1 MTADWPN
8 PDAREDV
15 PKSLAS
21 MPFAEALGVEV
32 TLVERG
38 LVTLEAPLTPAFE
51 APPGMFAA
59 SSVGALGDMAVM
71 TSIATELP
79 KGSFVST
86 LDFTVKMLGLAKGAR
101 LRAVGQARQVG
112 KTTAVGTADVFLID
126 GDDVTPCGTV
136 LATGRVIRASK

>member
-32 TLVERG
+32 TSVERG

-86 LDFTVKMLGLAKGAR
+86 LDFTVKMLGLAKGDPASRCWTGDGR
-101 LRAVGQARQVG
+101 LAKPRLSA
-112 KTTAVGTADVFLID
+112 TADVF
-126 GDDVTPCGTV
+126 P
-136 LATGRVIRASK
+136 GRRR